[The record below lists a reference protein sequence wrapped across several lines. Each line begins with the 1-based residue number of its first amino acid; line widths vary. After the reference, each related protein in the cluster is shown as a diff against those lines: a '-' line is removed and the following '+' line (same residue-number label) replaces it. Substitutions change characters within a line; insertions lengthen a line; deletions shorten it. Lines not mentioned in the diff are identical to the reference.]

1 MRGVDPRRPGTIG
14 GGLGLAWRLA
24 AVACLLAVALS
35 AAGAEVVVTRDDL
48 VRVFGEEGPASAAVL
63 AGYDAAGLNGA
74 MAAYREFRRRL
85 PEVARIHMWPA
96 PRGSQVGRA
105 DRLMSEGMGSREY
118 PSFPINVPVPWDAD
132 PYGNT
137 SWRYSLNNL
146 RWLESVVDAYAES
159 GELRYLRFA
168 VGVVVDWHRQNVIE
182 GLDNPYAWH
191 DMAVGL
197 RAPII
202 AVLVDAA
209 ARCTAGSSQH
219 AARPGVRFPGGSG
232 RLPAPS
238 EAVSDEDLWLL
249 LETAVRHGRE
259 LRDPA
264 KYAGDYNHGLYQM
277 LGLLA
282 LSQNLPELRNFPEYR
297 EYAEATAERVLLSSF
312 SRDGVH
318 LEHSPGYQLVLL
330 RTLEVAL
337 NQGLVDTPKLRE
349 RHRLAQEALAWLT
362 HPTGHIA
369 GFGDTVLLVPSS
381 RYLSLDCPSR
391 CAALLWVL
399 TRGEQGAPPEAVS
412 WVAREGGYAV
422 FRSAWTPPAEWESA
436 SYLVLHA
443 GRHSRVH
450 KHADDLTFEW
460 TELGQPLI
468 VDSGRFR
475 YWYDDP
481 RRQYVVSTRAHNTV
495 EIDERDYAIPRNT
508 APVPSS
514 AIRRW
519 SESGAVR
526 VLEAEIT
533 HFDAVQHRRT
543 LLFSP
548 AEWLLVLDEL
558 SSPNEHQYTQWFHF
572 HPDLELEQRGDGFVT
587 TIGDTGR
594 VLHVRRL
601 ATHETQAPIMVKGQE
616 EPRLQGWTALT
627 EGSEFVPNWALGF
640 RDAGSEATFVT
651 LFTLERGQLA
661 SDTATFAAQ
670 VETERIYVSWV
681 QNDTAVA
688 LTVQRGE
695 PDLRVSLSES
705 PRGPTPRAQ
714 ARPRITVTKHRPVF
728 MIGGELRATARFTLP
743 QEPEPDTHFFLFL
756 SDRTRFRGVDHLLFS
771 APLASLGLQRPTAV
785 QHLAARVPENMEAGT
800 YYLQGA
806 ITAGEALHQDAVLA
820 LWSTKVV
827 LVEPEFDHPALAP
840 VLAPQYLTTE
850 GTPDLGSLRRR
861 VAERAALFAEEADL
875 YALPPIGNPLEIAR
889 RFL

>member
-1 MRGVDPRRPGTIG
+1 MRRVDPRRLGAIG
-14 GGLGLAWRLA
+14 GALGLAWRLA
-24 AVACLLAVALS
+24 AAVGLLAVALS
-35 AAGAEVVVTRDDL
+35 AAPAEVVVTRDDL
-48 VRVFGEEGPASAAVL
+48 VSVFGENGAASAAVL
-63 AGYDAAGLNGA
+63 AGYEEAGLGGA
-74 MAAYREFRRRL
+74 MAAYREYRRTSAPARL
-85 PEVARIHMWPA
+85 YYMWPGG
-96 PRGSQVGRA
+96 RGSARAA
-105 DRLMSEGMGSREY
+105 DRLMSEGAAIGSH
-118 PSFPINVPVPWDAD
+118 PAFSIKPPVPWDAN
-132 PYGNT
+132 PYRDR
-137 SWRYSLNNL
+137 SWRYGLNSLS
-146 RWLESVVDAYAES
+146 WLMPVLEAYQLT
-159 GELRYLRFA
+159 GEQRYLDFA
-168 VGVVVDWHRQNVIE
+168 LAVVLDWHRQNVRE
-182 GLDNPYAWH
+182 GLANPFAWY

-197 RAPII
+197 RGPVI
-202 AVLVDAA
+202 AFLVDAA
-209 ARCTAGSSQH
+209 ARRVAGGAEPGLASRAPVSRWGTA
-219 AARPGVRFPGGSG
+219 
-232 RLPAPS
+232 PAS

-249 LETAVRHGRE
+249 LETALRHGQE